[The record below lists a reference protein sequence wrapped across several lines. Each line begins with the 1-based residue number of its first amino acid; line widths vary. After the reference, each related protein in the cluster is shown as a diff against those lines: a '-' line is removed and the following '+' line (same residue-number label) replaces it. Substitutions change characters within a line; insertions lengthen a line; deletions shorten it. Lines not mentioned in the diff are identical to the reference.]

1 MLRLWTTLSTLG
13 WIFWLVRYLFANR
26 GFIPFSPHVRIYE
39 PNQHALIA
47 WNGKEQ
53 ILILSTNM
61 RASESSQVLEVLPL
75 PSEPT
80 VKEGDLQVFNRAVEL
95 MRTKSYYHGARTSSG
110 IGRAAKGAAEPAG
123 EVTFHERIGTHDI
136 SVVHVLHRDGFT
148 NWVESHL
155 LSAGVEKPQMPKG
168 MNEIVQQYLDEG
180 FVWFVFDV
188 VSLSQDL
195 KTSNPIQYRFSTPRL
210 FYPLKITQL
219 GEGETL
225 IELFVVTDQRLVEFS
240 GISRWTVRSSPAI
253 ELSAREVEWLS
264 TEVAALF
271 EKREALQLQLWEIE
285 GSLHTFRDDLVV
297 DRLNVGSAK
306 KVADGNW

>member
-1 MLRLWTTLSTLG
+1 MLRLWATLFTLG
-13 WIFWLVRYLFANR
+13 WIFWLVRILFANR

-39 PNQHALIA
+39 PKQHALIA
-47 WNGKEQ
+47 WNGKEE

-80 VKEGDLQVFNRAVEL
+80 VREGDLQVFNRVVEL
-95 MRTKSYYHGARTSSG
+95 IRKKGYYYSTRTSRG
-110 IGRAAKGAAEPAG
+110 IRLEAQGAAEPAG

-136 SVVHVLHRDGFT
+136 SVIRVLHRDGFT
-148 NWVESHL
+148 NWVESYL
-155 LSAGVEKPQMPKG
+155 LSAGVEKPQIPKG
-168 MNEIVQQYLDEG
+168 MSEIVQQYQDEG

-195 KTSNPIQYRFSTPRL
+195 KTSNPIQYKFSTPRL
-210 FYPLKITQL
+210 FYPLKITRL
-219 GEGETL
+219 GEGETS
-225 IELFVVTDQRLVEFS
+225 IELFVLTNQPLVEFS
-240 GISRWTVRSSPAI
+240 GIPRWQTRSSLSKDGVI
-253 ELSAREVEWLS
+253 ELRAHEVEWLN

-271 EKREALQLQLWEIE
+271 EKQVAQLRLWEIE

-297 DRLNVGSAK
+297 RSFFTRPTA
-306 KVADGNW
+306 A